1 MPQNTVLPKAFSEE
15 AGSLLSA
22 NQKNLQI
29 LLEQVGQHLETPS
42 AHKETQHPQ
51 VVANFQHLQEQ
62 LRQLLKQTQFVQATL
77 KGTLNGDSSN
87 SYPLSRVQLFQRQE
101 EEKARTA
108 KDLEDTVAQ
117 PIANAI
123 FELAAVRSLI
133 GAESNLSLVTEGV
146 NALQEELEQSLTDLR
161 LLIADL
167 EPNTILGNFGLVAGL
182 RRYLEKFKEQTGLE
196 TTLQVKTLIEPL
208 PNIIEIAIFR
218 VIQEALQN
226 IRQHANASKVEVV
239 ILEKDEN
246 LQFSVFDNGAGLT
259 PNLSAHSQRQLG
271 LVSMKEI
278 ANLLAGALE
287 LKTEAG
293 KGTQVIL
300 TIPYPNL

>member
-1 MPQNTVLPKAFSEE
+1 M
-15 AGSLLSA
+15 
-22 NQKNLQI
+22 
-29 LLEQVGQHLETPS
+29 
-42 AHKETQHPQ
+42 
-51 VVANFQHLQEQ
+51 
-62 LRQLLKQTQFVQATL
+62 
-77 KGTLNGDSSN
+77 
-87 SYPLSRVQLFQRQE
+87 
-101 EEKARTA
+101 
-108 KDLEDTVAQ
+108 
-117 PIANAI
+117 
-123 FELAAVRSLI
+123 
-133 GAESNLSLVTEGV
+133 
-146 NALQEELEQSLTDLR
+146 
-161 LLIADL
+161 
-167 EPNTILGNFGLVAGL
+167 

-196 TTLQVKTLIEPL
+196 TALQVKTLIEPL

>member
-1 MPQNTVLPKAFSEE
+1 MPQSTILPEAFLKE
-15 AGSLLSA
+15 ADSRLSA
-22 NQKNLQI
+22 NQENLQV
-29 LLEQVGQHLETPS
+29 LLARVD
-42 AHKETQHPQ
+42 
-51 VVANFQHLQEQ
+51 QHLQTSPTEKNGTASAAVGF
-62 LRQLLKQTQFVQATL
+62 QLLQERFQQLLQQTQSVHQAMERNIEDL
-77 KGTLNGDSSN
+77 SPDN
-87 SYPLSRVQLFQRQE
+87 YPLSRVQLFQRQE

-108 KDLEDTVAQ
+108 RDLEDTIAQ

-123 FELAAVRSLI
+123 FELAAVKSLI
-133 GAESNLSLVTEGV
+133 ATESNLGLITEGV

-196 TTLQVKTLIEPL
+196 TALQVKTLIEPL

-226 IRQHANASKVEVV
+226 IRQHANARRVEVV
-239 ILEKDEN
+239 ILEENGN

-259 PNLSAHSQRQLG
+259 PNLAAHSQRQMG

-278 ANLLAGALE
+278 ADLLAGSLK
-287 LKTEAG
+287 LKTETG
-293 KGTQVIL
+293 KGTQITL
-300 TIPYPNL
+300 TIPYPKL